1 MYNPD
6 TELLFPPR
14 LLPQVRHLRS
24 DVWRGLVD
32 SVDGKASASPERVAL
47 VLLLVRLHGC
57 VTCQADSYRAM
68 QGCTQCA
75 LQTVKRFR
83 STDEE
88 LVRQYQ
94 DALQEVTRYLNL
106 V

>member
-1 MYNPD
+1 MYNSD

-24 DVWRGLVD
+24 DIWRGLVD
-32 SVDGKASASPERVAL
+32 SVDGKAPASPERVAFE
-47 VLLLVRLHGC
+47 LLMVRLHGC

-83 STDEE
+83 NTDEE
-88 LVRQYQ
+88 LVQQY
-94 DALQEVTRYLNL
+94 DEAYQEAKQYLEG
-106 V
+106 

>member
-14 LLPQVRHLRS
+14 LLPQVRLLRG
-24 DVWRGLVD
+24 DIWRALVD
-32 SVDGKASASPERVAL
+32 SVVEKAPASAESVAFEL
-47 VLLLVRLHGC
+47 MMVRLHGC

-75 LQTVKRFR
+75 LQTVKRLR
-83 STDEE
+83 GTDEE
-88 LVRQYQ
+88 LARQYQ
-94 DALQEVTRYLNL
+94 DAFQEVTRYLN
-106 V
+106 VV